1 MVKFMK
7 SAVFRIDL
15 AYPFFCGMVISA
27 FICSSA
33 VYPRLIAKTD
43 PFAREPLAA
52 APLSPEQMPE
62 LAPET
67 TLRRIGGGYPAG
79 TIQGKPVNIP
89 DPGFS
94 EDDYAVTGDANGN
107 YLVVEP
113 EGMSTAALPSFV
125 PPPLSVSVR
134 RSKEDDLILKAY
146 RDSATRERVAAF
158 FGGIMRS
165 PELAYIILDNADV
178 YNIPPSLAFALCWE
192 ESRFNTQA
200 VNRANQN
207 GSVDRGLF
215 QLNNKSFPQIAE
227 QDFFNPRLNASY
239 GLSHLRWC
247 LDTGGSLV
255 AGIAMYNAGTNR
267 VADGGTPKRTLDYV
281 SHVLDSQ
288 SRIEDIFDSHGV
300 LSDITPLEAELP
312 DTPPRPAPGKP
323 RLALLRPVS
332 WRP

>member
-1 MVKFMK
+1 MVKMIMK
-7 SAVFRIDL
+7 LSAFKIDL
-15 AYPFFCGMVISA
+15 TYPFFCGVVISA
-27 FICSSA
+27 FFCSSA
-33 VYPRLIAKTD
+33 VYPRLVAQTD

-52 APLSPEQMPE
+52 APLAPEQISE

-67 TLRRIGGGYPAG
+67 TLRRISDGYPAG
-79 TIQGKPVNIP
+79 TMPVNIP

-107 YLVVEP
+107 YPVVELA
-113 EGMSTAALPSFV
+113 GMTAAAQPSFV

-146 RDSATRERVAAF
+146 RDGITRERVAAF

-165 PELAYIILDNADV
+165 PELAHIILDNADV
-178 YNIPPSLAFALCWE
+178 YNISPSLAFALCWE
-192 ESRFNTQA
+192 ESRFNTKA
-200 VNRANQN
+200 VGRINQN

-215 QLNNKSFPQIAE
+215 QLNNKSFPKIKE

-239 GLSHLRWC
+239 GLAHLRWC

-281 SHVLDSQ
+281 SHVLDSKR
-288 SRIEDIFDSHGV
+288 RIEDLFDSHGV
-300 LSDITPLEAELP
+300 LVDITPLETELP
-312 DTPPRPAPGKP
+312 DTPPHPVPGKP

-332 WRP
+332 WQP